1 MVNFK
6 TTPNFNLMRKCIDI
20 FFYLTIGTMFLACV
34 WVFAQVFL
42 FTSFRIPSDS
52 MEPGLT
58 EGDAILVWKPILG
71 ARLFNLSATMRL
83 EQVEIHRV
91 PGFGKVKRD
100 DVLVFNFPHPNT
112 WDKIEMHILKYYV
125 KRCIGLPGDTLSI
138 SNGYFK
144 VNNENEEYGNIL
156 SQKRIGSTQ
165 PEVFAKG
172 VYRSFP
178 YDSVIDWNI
187 KDFGPLYIPKAGDV
201 LPMNRTN
208 VVLYRKL
215 IEWEQKGRLELRDS
229 VVLLNN
235 KPVQTYRF
243 QKNYYF
249 MAGDKGENSQDSRYW
264 GLLPEEYIVGKA
276 VLIWKSTDPYTKK
289 FRWDR
294 FLKKIK

>member
-91 PGFGKVKRD
+91 PGFRKLKRD

-156 SQKRIGSTQ
+156 SQKQIGSTQ
-165 PEVFAKG
+165 PEDFAKG

-178 YDSVIDWNI
+178 YDSIIDWNI

-294 FLKKIK
+294 FLKKIR